1 MLCSGIVTQLH
12 GVVCANFGFQR
23 GVSPGAC
30 KGAWHGACYQQS
42 DKDNFPVFNQEIEA
56 EDLVSDDKM
65 EEEDPK
71 RFKKARDGDHLMTS
85 FQCDLCHFEN
95 CKRRCPIPDN
105 MQDEVALLGIR
116 RANLDALW
124 SRERSTVRSNRLQ
137 GKHWVS
143 ASESAGWSDH
153 ALPKRGP
160 FPVEDVFGMQAA
172 VNMLLRSRDVGINSK
187 TIQYETM
194 RKLRSFLSN
203 FVHTTYG
210 GHGDTFMSED
220 GGGGTVSMSPT
231 NSPWFKRFMRGVH
244 KRMGDVWIPDRAL
257 MKRKLMLCLTLLEED
272 WLVYSE
278 GNDGGGKLKA
288 GLTATMLIAGWFAAL
303 RGEEIVRID
312 VGQMRQHWDESVNHT
327 EEPHVPLMLSGR
339 FKREIGE
346 KVFCQPLAITSNS
359 GVNIG
364 EWMWRT
370 LETLGQQNVLSGP
383 MFRVA
388 GKGKGVYKRATTA
401 DLNPSFINIL
411 ARVQKRW
418 ANAFA
423 GDLDI
428 EKEFSI
434 GRSLRRGVTSE
445 AQNMGIP
452 REVIE
457 ANNRW
462 RRQARAKGLT
472 PGMSMMERYSDAKAS
487 VPTLVRFSKEL

>member
-1 MLCSGIVTQLH
+1 MSQDPC
-12 GVVCANFGFQR
+12 N
-23 GVSPGAC
+23 
-30 KGAWHGACYQQS
+30 GAWHGACYKQS
-42 DKDNFPVFNQEIEA
+42 EKDNFPVFNQETEA

-71 RFKKARDGDHLMTS
+71 RFKEARDGDHLMTP
-85 FQCDLCHFEN
+85 FQCDVCHFEN
-95 CKRRCPIPDN
+95 CKRRRPFLGN
-105 MQDEVALLGIR
+105 TQDEVALLGIR

-124 SRERSTVRSNRLQ
+124 SRERSTVKVNRLQ
-137 GKHWVS
+137 GNHWVS
-143 ASESAGWSDH
+143 ASESAGWNDL
-153 ALPKRGP
+153 ALPKRRP
-160 FPVEDVFGMQAA
+160 FPLEDTFGMQAA
-172 VNMLLRSRDVGINSK
+172 VNMLLRSRDVDINAK
-187 TIQYETM
+187 CIQYETM
-194 RKLRSFLSN
+194 RKLLRSFLSN

-220 GGGGTVSMSPT
+220 GRGGTISMSPT
-231 NSPWFKRFMRGVH
+231 NSSWFKRFMRGVH

-257 MKRKLMLCLTLLEED
+257 TKRELTLCLTLLDED
-272 WLVYSE
+272 WLLYSE
-278 GNDGGGKLKA
+278 ADDEGGKLRA
-288 GLTATMLIAGWFAAL
+288 VLTATMMIAGWFAAL

-312 VGQMRQHWDESVNHT
+312 VGQMRDHWLESMNHT
-327 EEPHVPLMLSGR
+327 EEPRVPLMLSGR

-359 GVNIG
+359 GVNIA
-364 EWMWRT
+364 EWIWRT
-370 LETLGQQNVLSGP
+370 LEMLGQQRVTTGP

-388 GKGKGVYKRATTA
+388 ERGKGTCKRATTA
-401 DLNPSFINIL
+401 DLNPSFITL
-411 ARVQKRW
+411 SERVQKRW
-418 ANAFA
+418 ANVFA

-428 EKEFSI
+428 AKEFSI
-434 GRSLRRGVTSE
+434 GRSLRRGVTAE
-445 AQNMGIP
+445 AQNVGIP